1 VCERVCIIGFDSSE
15 CTTNRTNNNATA
27 TRLSVYGTVQNFD
40 ARAHADPSEVS
51 ERSGNGVLFRH
62 GTVVLV

>member
-1 VCERVCIIGFDSSE
+1 VSVFVSLVLTAASVLQTEQ
-15 CTTNRTNNNATA
+15 NNNAS
-27 TRLSVYGTVQNFD
+27 LSVCGTVQNFD